1 VRTRRSSTLRF
12 APLAWVFATGL
23 AGGGCRAADPEGAPP
38 EARVVAI
45 HDGDTLSVRSGD
57 ETLRVRLAQIDAP
70 ERGQPWG
77 RRARE
82 ALARLAAGRS
92 ARLVVVDRDD
102 YGRSVADLYVGEAF
116 VNEALVRSGD
126 AWAYPRYLRSPRILE
141 AEDEAR
147 RAGRGLWRLPAA
159 EREPPWEW
167 RRAQRLERERLRG
180 SEAPAHP

>member
-1 VRTRRSSTLRF
+1 VRTLRSQV
-12 APLAWVFATGL
+12 LAFVLLSGSLAGL
-23 AGGGCRAADPEGAPP
+23 AGGACRAADPDGGFE

-45 HDGDTLSVRSGD
+45 HDGDTLSVRTGG
-57 ETLRVRLAQIDAP
+57 ETFRVRLAQIDAP

-102 YGRSVADLYVGEAF
+102 YGRSVADLYVGEDF

-147 RAGRGLWRLPAA
+147 RAGRGLWRLPSG

-167 RRAQRLERERLRG
+167 RRAQRRERENRRDR
-180 SEAPAHP
+180 EAPAHP